1 MPQAGAQTA
10 NHPAGTL
17 VKDVRMARDGKYL
30 TVGMALQLDR
40 LQVKGDRA
48 VLLTPRLEAGDRT
61 LDLRSIGIYSRRRY
75 IQYARQTDGR
85 MLTGPQEMTYLAK
98 DAPDTLAY
106 EVILPYERWM
116 DGATLALLRQ
126 DYGCCATVLGEES
139 TPLGEFHDKPVDFMP
154 LAAYVQPQ
162 VEAVKARALTGTAY
176 IDFPVGQTE
185 IRPDYRDNRR
195 ELDKIL
201 ATIDSVRR
209 DSDITITALAI
220 KGYASPEGSYALN
233 TRLARERT
241 EALTAYVS
249 HLYRFDNDF
258 IQTTSE
264 PENWQGLRSY
274 VAQSALQHREEILAL
289 IDSNREPDN
298 KEWKLKSEYPDD
310 YRVLLQHCYPALR
323 RSDYRIDYVI
333 RSFSD
338 VDEIRALMRTA
349 PQKLSLQEL
358 FLVAK
363 HCEPGSDE
371 FNEVFEL
378 AVRLFPNDPVANL
391 NAANTAL
398 RRRDV
403 KTARRYLAKADA
415 TQPQTTYALGICA
428 LLEGDYPQAEALLRQ
443 AQAAGITQATQALEE
458 LEIMK
463 TGNCTATP
471 KQTRTNNNI
480 NQ

>member
-1 MPQAGAQTA
+1 MKHLLSILLLVWLAIPQAGAQTA
-10 NHPAGTL
+10 GIGA
-17 VKDVRMARDGKYL
+17 KDVRMTRDGQYL
-30 TVGMALQLDR
+30 TVGMTLNLR

-85 MLTGPQEMTYLAK
+85 MLTGPQEMTFLAK

-176 IDFPVGQTE
+176 IDFPVGQTD

-274 VAQSALQHREEILAL
+274 VAQSALRHREEILAL

-415 TQPQTTYALGICA
+415 TQPQTTYAFGICA
-428 LLEGDYPQAEALLRQ
+428 LLEGDYPQAQALLRQ
-443 AQAAGITQATQALEE
+443 AEAQGVTQAVQALQE
-458 LEIMK
+458 LELRMED
-463 TGNCTATP
+463 
-471 KQTRTNNNI
+471 
-480 NQ
+480 